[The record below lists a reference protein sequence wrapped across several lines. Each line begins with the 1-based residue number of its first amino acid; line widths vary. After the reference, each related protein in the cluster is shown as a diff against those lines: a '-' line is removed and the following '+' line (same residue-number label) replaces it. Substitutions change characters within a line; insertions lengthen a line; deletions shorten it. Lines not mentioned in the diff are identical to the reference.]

1 MSKKTPEEAHPLA
14 PLLVECFTLANA
26 FEALAK
32 DARQDAEEAQAE
44 MERLQAEIGF
54 QRHGH
59 EEHDNLS
66 HEPRVPTPPG
76 WHEQEDRLDAAQN
89 VIALCEGLVDSLRQN
104 PLAVRDALDDL
115 IRSNKAVAVE
125 VEPPNRKKN
134 RRSRS

>member
-54 QRHGH
+54 HPYKSTSGTSPWNTEATRLFMARDVIDKC
-59 EEHDNLS
+59 EHLMY
-66 HEPRVPTPPG
+66 T
-76 WHEQEDRLDAAQN
+76 
-89 VIALCEGLVDSLRQN
+89 LRRG
-104 PLAVRDALDDL
+104 PSDVRDALDQL
-115 IRSNKAVAVE
+115 IFHNKAAAFDAADAE

-134 RRSRS
+134 RRNRS

>member
-44 MERLQAEIGF
+44 MERLQAKNGF
-54 QRHGH
+54 KHYKGTTSSIAPWNSDANR
-59 EEHDNLS
+59 L
-66 HEPRVPTPPG
+66 RV
-76 WHEQEDRLDAAQN
+76 AQN

-115 IRSNKAVAVE
+115 IRCNETAAFDAADAE

-134 RRSRS
+134 RRNRS